1 MKILYFTATGNNL
14 YIAKRL
20 GGEHYSIPKMLNS
33 GELELEDEQIGI
45 VFPVHWLAVPKLV
58 EEFLDRVKLKSNYI
72 FAVLS
77 YGMVAGAAA
86 GQLVKIGKRNGINFH
101 YVDTI
106 LMVDN
111 YLPSFD
117 MEQQKRSEPKKNI
130 EGKLN
135 QIVNNIGQQ
144 KNFIVSVPLFSCW
157 LTTFMKIFVY
167 LPRDKK
173 MRAKQLAFDGLFSID
188 NTCNGCGV
196 CARVCPVDNI
206 IINSGKPEYL
216 GKCIFCLACTH
227 GCPSNV
233 IRLKG
238 ERSKARYTN
247 KNVTLKELV
256 GGKKQSVY

>member
-173 MRAKQLAFDGLFSID
+173 
-188 NTCNGCGV
+188 CGQ
-196 CARVCPVDNI
+196 
-206 IINSGKPEYL
+206 NSL
-216 GKCIFCLACTH
+216 
-227 GCPSNV
+227 
-233 IRLKG
+233 
-238 ERSKARYTN
+238 RST
-247 KNVTLKELV
+247 
-256 GGKKQSVY
+256 GFF